1 MFLIV
6 KSQSMRRFCLL
17 TIAAASILALIGSL
31 LMFSPK
37 VSADSAYPYQE
48 VRMVG
53 STNENINITGF
64 NNNDPI
70 NVWPTNGVSNE
81 RFRFSTTD
89 GVNFKIINMRTG
101 KLLSPFNW
109 SLAGGTA
116 SVLYDD
122 SSKNEQLWQFIG
134 IDQDANGDYITY
146 KIVNKMNTS
155 MALTLDTSVKRVK
168 INSYQGTDNQKW
180 KLASDGLVGFAG
192 DAKDMSGNPKAGTIG
207 GLLGKT
213 QFVTDLTSF
222 KNALLDSNPLTI
234 VVEAN
239 IDCQPEFYDL
249 RIASN
254 KTIIGSYGFKTLTDP
269 RLRTDD
275 YFQTAPVSN
284 NIILKNLVINVANR
298 EDVVA
303 VAIYGS
309 RNVWIDHMT
318 FTSSLPLDIN
328 EVGKFVW
335 VNRSNYASV
344 DPDYV
349 TLSYNKFYHRYW
361 GVAFGAGGTDK
372 NRATVM
378 LNSFDSVVRRAPQLG
393 NGRLHVLN
401 NYMVRTLTAAN
412 NDGYASII
420 AGAGSHVYSDSNRFE
435 GYRKEA
441 SGYWDTEFIVDSAAY
456 AKDVGSY
463 TNKAEN
469 PPFPTP
475 YPLPAPGG
483 QVTIWNPTINYS
495 YPIVKAYASSGTN
508 DVKGFMTTFA
518 GAVSSANNLKYIH
531 YPEFAGYLN

>member
-318 FTSSLPLDIN
+318 FTSSLPLDIG

-378 LNSFDSVVRRAPQLG
+378 LNSFDSVVRRTPQLG

-401 NYMVRTLTAAN
+401 NYMDRTLTAAN
-412 NDGYASII
+412 NDGYVSII

-483 QVTIWNPTINYS
+483 QVTTWNPTINYS

-508 DVKGFMTTFA
+508 DVKGFITTFA